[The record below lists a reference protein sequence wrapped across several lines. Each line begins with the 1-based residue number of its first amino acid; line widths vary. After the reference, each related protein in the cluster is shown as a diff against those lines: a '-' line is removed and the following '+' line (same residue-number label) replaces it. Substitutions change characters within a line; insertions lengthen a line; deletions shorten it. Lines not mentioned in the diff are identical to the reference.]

1 MITEE
6 IIQRTNQEKE
16 FLKIKHNLAA
26 AIEKIDLAI
35 SYLHKTCDYESAVLD
50 YAVDELQDVKRRLE
64 SLLGG

>member
-16 FLKIKHNLAA
+16 FLKIKHNLGA

-35 SYLHKTCDYESAVLD
+35 SCLHKTCDYESSVLD

-64 SLLGG
+64 ALLGD

>member
-26 AIEKIDLAI
+26 AIQAVDTAI
-35 SYLHKTCDYESAVLD
+35 GHLHKTCDYESFVLD

-64 SLLGG
+64 ALMEV